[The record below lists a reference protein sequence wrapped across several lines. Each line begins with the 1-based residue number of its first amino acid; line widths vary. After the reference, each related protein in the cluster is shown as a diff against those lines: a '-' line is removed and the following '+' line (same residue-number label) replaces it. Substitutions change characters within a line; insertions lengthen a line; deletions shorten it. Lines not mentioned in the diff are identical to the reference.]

1 MKPLIS
7 HVEFEQLIGLQQPDP
22 GVKLPFFTVIYFTA
36 GWCGA
41 CRSLD
46 LDAIEKA
53 VPGANW
59 LKCDIDQ
66 NDYTPGYCGVRSIP
80 TFLIVHNKK
89 VVGTLTSNN
98 TQKVIEW
105 VSPIVLLAWLNNP
118 AAAGA
123 AAEK

>member
-1 MKPLIS
+1 MKLLIS
-7 HVEFEQLIGLQQPDP
+7 HVEFEQLIGVQDPDP

-36 GWCGA
+36 NWCGA
-41 CRSLD
+41 CRALD
-46 LDAIEKA
+46 LDAIEAA

-80 TFLIVHNKK
+80 TFIVVCNKK
-89 VVGTLTSNN
+89 VVDTFSSNN

-105 VSPIVLLAWLNNP
+105 AAGQALLAATSP
-118 AAAGA
+118 T
-123 AAEK
+123 K